1 MPSDTSRRLQLAT
14 KRLIDL
20 LGSAAGLVVLSPVL
34 AGAGLAVWASM
45 GRPLLFSQQRPGY
58 KGRLFKMNKFRTMHS
73 PEEGEVWLFTDDKRL
88 TPVGRFLRRTS
99 LDELPELW
107 NVLRGDMSLVG
118 PRPLLAEYLVK
129 YTPAQRR
136 RHDVKPGITGWAQ
149 VNGRQTITFS
159 ERFEHDVW
167 YVDHFGLGLDLKIL
181 LMTIRDV
188 FRSRGVVPGQNVD
201 DVDDLGFISE
211 KPANTA
217 RLARR

>member
-1 MPSDTSRRLQLAT
+1 
-14 KRLIDL
+14 
-20 LGSAAGLVVLSPVL
+20 
-34 AGAGLAVWASM
+34 
-45 GRPLLFSQQRPGY
+45 
-58 KGRLFKMNKFRTMHS
+58 
-73 PEEGEVWLFTDDKRL
+73 
-88 TPVGRFLRRTS
+88 
-99 LDELPELW
+99 
-107 NVLRGDMSLVG
+107 MSLVG